1 VIWWRML
8 YESFRFALQALL
20 EHKLRTFLSVLG
32 ITIGIFSIISVFT
45 LVDSIRNNIDKS
57 ISSLGDQ
64 VIYIQKWPWEFT
76 SDFPWWTY
84 MNRPVTR
91 YSELAVVR
99 DRSQLAEASAFLIQA
114 NATMKFRSI
123 TAEDVRISAVS
134 DGYERIKTFEL
145 AEGRYFTEAELK
157 SGKNLV
163 VIGSEVASMLFGDLN
178 PVGRTLLIR
187 NAQAEVI
194 GVFKREGQNIIDLGL
209 DNTAIVPINYARGLT
224 EINTDNVN
232 PRIMVK
238 ARAGI
243 SNQMLKDELTGIMRS
258 LRRLP
263 PRERDNFALNE
274 TKLISRGFD
283 QLKDILYVTGGIIG
297 FFSVLVGGF
306 GIANIMFVSVKE
318 RTNIIGIQKSL
329 GARRSFVLFE
339 FLYESVLLSIIG
351 GAIGLLLIFL
361 LSLLLNV
368 LVDFEVVLSFQNILL
383 GLLISSGIGLISGL
397 APAFTASRLDPVEAI
412 RSK

>member
-1 VIWWRML
+1 
-8 YESFRFALQALL
+8 
-20 EHKLRTFLSVLG
+20 
-32 ITIGIFSIISVFT
+32 
-45 LVDSIRNNIDKS
+45 
-57 ISSLGDQ
+57 
-64 VIYIQKWPWEFT
+64 
-76 SDFPWWTY
+76 
-84 MNRPVTR
+84 
-91 YSELAVVR
+91 
-99 DRSQLAEASAFLIQA
+99 
-114 NATMKFRSI
+114 MKFRSI

>member
-1 VIWWRML
+1 ML

>member
-1 VIWWRML
+1 ML

-114 NATMKFRSI
+114 NATMKFRSN

-306 GIANIMFVSVKE
+306 SIANIMFVSVKE